1 MRTGLTKMLLGTAIA
16 GVLMGG
22 SAMAQSTVD
31 VAPCSS
37 SGVTKASIS
46 LAQAETFV
54 VPFAANSSE
63 LTPVAERV
71 LEVAATMYPEQPTLY
86 MRIQSAEVPG
96 ETEALVKIDRLAW
109 VTAYLS
115 QRDVPLEAIV
125 FEEPPM
131 AQQMGC
137 AGPATLQL

>member
-1 MRTGLTKMLLGTAIA
+1 MRTSLAKMLLGAAIA
-16 GVLMGG
+16 GALMSG
-22 SAMAQSTVD
+22 SAMAQSAVD
-31 VAPCSS
+31 VAPCSP

-86 MRIQSAEVPG
+86 MRIQGAEAPG
-96 ETEALVKIDRLAW
+96 ETETLVKIDRLAW
-109 VTAYLS
+109 VTTYLA

-125 FEEPPM
+125 FEEPSM